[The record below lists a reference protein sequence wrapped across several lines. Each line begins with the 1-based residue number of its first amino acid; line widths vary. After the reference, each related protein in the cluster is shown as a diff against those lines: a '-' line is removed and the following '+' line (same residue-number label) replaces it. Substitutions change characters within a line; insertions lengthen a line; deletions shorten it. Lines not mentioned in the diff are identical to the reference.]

1 LEKYVREG
9 QCFYNLQ
16 GSSSA
21 MVNANH
27 RKGSREKNQKKI
39 CLNFF
44 FLGVLVVVSYPMVD
58 TNHWRRLVNNVSFEM
73 IGCYYKVLTIEMQ
86 LVDSVQFNCFSTPPM
101 VNTNYR
107 LYQNWK
113 CPFEIVK
120 PYIVVV
126 QFDF

>member
-1 LEKYVREG
+1 MREG

-27 RKGSREKNQKKI
+27 VKGSREKNQKKI
-39 CLNFF
+39 CLNFI

-73 IGCYYKVLTIEMQ
+73 IGCCYKMLTIEMQ
-86 LVDSVQFNCFSTPPM
+86 LVDSVQFNFPPPLWSTLTIGFIKIES
-101 VNTNYR
+101 VLLKLLNLT
-107 LYQNWK
+107 L
-113 CPFEIVK
+113 
-120 PYIVVV
+120 
-126 QFDF
+126 